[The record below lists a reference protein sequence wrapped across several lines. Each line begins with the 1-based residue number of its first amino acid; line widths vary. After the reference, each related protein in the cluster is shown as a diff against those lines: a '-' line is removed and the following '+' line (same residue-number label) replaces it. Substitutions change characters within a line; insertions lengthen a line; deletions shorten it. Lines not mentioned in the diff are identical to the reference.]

1 MRIINQPYHEC
12 PRFNRCSV
20 NNCPLSFNYP
30 FLVNYEDRDLRCT
43 LEKPVRV
50 RIGSKYPKLK
60 YQGMTAKEYSATK
73 IYESLS
79 VEKKERLARIG
90 IQSLKNQ
97 VCSSSQK
104 QLSSIDMNVSA
115 SDDNSAEQPSIRAE
129 KCSEQRP
136 QHICVELLK
145 TENGAITTPLFP
157 IIEGSG

>member
-1 MRIINQPYHEC
+1 MRIISQPYHEC
-12 PRFNRCSV
+12 PRFNRCNV

-30 FLVNYEDRDLRCT
+30 LFVDYEDRDPKCT

-60 YQGMTAKEYSATK
+60 YQGMTAKEYSGTK
-73 IYESLS
+73 RYESLS
-79 VEKKERLARIG
+79 VEEKERLAEIG

-104 QLSSIDMNVSA
+104 QLSSIDMNVSE
-115 SDDNSAEQPSIRAE
+115 SDDYPAKQPSIRAE
-129 KCSEQRP
+129 KCPEQRP

-145 TENGAITTPLFP
+145 TESGAITTPPFP
-157 IIEGSG
+157 IIKRSG

>member
-12 PRFNRCSV
+12 PRFNRCNV

-30 FLVNYEDRDLRCT
+30 LFVDYEDRDPRCT
-43 LEKPVRV
+43 LEKSVRV

-73 IYESLS
+73 RYESLS
-79 VEKKERLARIG
+79 VEAKERLAEIG
-90 IQSLKNQ
+90 ALSLKNQ
-97 VCSSSQK
+97 FCSSFQK
-104 QLSSIDMNVSA
+104 QLSSIDMNVSV
-115 SDDNSAEQPSIRAE
+115 SDDYPAEKPSIRAE

-145 TENGAITTPLFP
+145 TESGAITTPLST
-157 IIEGSG
+157 IIKRSG